1 MYNKN
6 QSPIINIELRS
17 IWPNY
22 LEWNSN
28 KIATDLNCN
37 EYFKTEKYNF
47 CDKCELTIC
56 NSMQHNE
63 FISYD
68 LES

>member
-17 IWPNY
+17 I
-22 LEWNSN
+22 LTKLFSMMEQQQNSHS
-28 KIATDLNCN
+28 N
-37 EYFKTEKYNF
+37 EYFTLHGEKYNF